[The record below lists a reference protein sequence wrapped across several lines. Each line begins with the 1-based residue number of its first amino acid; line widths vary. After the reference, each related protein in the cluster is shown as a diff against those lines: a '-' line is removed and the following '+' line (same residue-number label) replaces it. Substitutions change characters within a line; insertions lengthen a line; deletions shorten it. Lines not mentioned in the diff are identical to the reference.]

1 MNEIILLHYC
11 RLFKHN
17 INDVLREIETENPD
31 KILLIPLQLG
41 NKYPLEI

>member
-17 INDVLREIETENPD
+17 INDVHLIESENPD